1 MTKILGKKIGSPKSS
16 SCYPDSL
23 YRVAPFGLVHNPV
36 GGQLR
41 LKVWLPLSRHG
52 LQEPS
57 PKGETF
63 FSHLNHLGK
72 GKL

>member
-1 MTKILGKKIGSPKSS
+1 MTNLLGKKNGSPA
-16 SCYPDSL
+16 CILNSL
-23 YRVAPFGLVHNPV
+23 YRVAPFDLVQNPA